1 MSARPAE
8 RRLRLLPRSLLGRML
23 LLTLLVVL
31 LAQGLSSLIWVSQL
45 RASQLQGLQASARS
59 LAHSMSASVSYFRSL
74 PVAYR
79 PMVLDQLRSMGGT
92 RFFVSLNDK
101 PLDMPMLPITPRKR
115 AVIEVFEQ
123 VLHERLGQQM
133 EILVEFVSP
142 QELRIFNS
150 GLKLDELPRS
160 WAHYSLTL
168 EPLNP
173 PVLVTQIRLGEG
185 EWLYI
190 ASLLPEPY
198 TSLEAERLPRQQI
211 GFIALTTALLL
222 LFIGLLVHWQ
232 SRPLKRLARAARE
245 MSLGADVAPVVEGGG
260 SEVAEVGRAFNSMRE
275 RISRYLT
282 ERAQL
287 FSAVS
292 HDLRTPITRLRL
304 RVELL
309 EDERMQ
315 AKFSRDLDELE
326 LLVKGALQC
335 VKDTD
340 IHENIEPIDLN
351 QVLEI
356 LAEPYLG
363 DGRITLEGRA
373 LAPYPGKPLA
383 LRRCI
388 GNLIDNAIKYGERA
402 HLRILDS
409 ATGFV
414 LQVDDQGPGVPEQRL
429 EQVFEPHF
437 RLAGQQQ
444 GYGLGLGIARNIAH
458 SHGGEVSLLNLR
470 QGGLRVTL
478 SLPRSAE

>member
-1 MSARPAE
+1 MSARPSE
-8 RRLRLLPRSLLGRML
+8 RRWRLLPRSLLGRML
-23 LLTLLVVL
+23 LLTLLVVV
-31 LAQGLSSLIWVSQL
+31 LAQGLSSVIWVAQL
-45 RASQLQGLQASARS
+45 RASQLQGLRASASS

-92 RFFVSLNDK
+92 RFFVSLNVK
-101 PLDMPMLPITPRKR
+101 PLDMPVLPITPRKQ
-115 AVIEVFEQ
+115 AVIEVFQQ

-133 EILVEFVSP
+133 DISVEFVSP
-142 QELRIFNS
+142 DDLRIFNS

-245 MSLGADVAPVVEGGG
+245 LSLGAEVAPVAEGGG
-260 SEVAEVGRAFNSMRE
+260 SEVVEVGRAFNNMRE

-282 ERAQL
+282 ERSQL
-287 FSAVS
+287 FSAIS

-309 EDERMQ
+309 EDEALQ

-335 VKDTD
+335 VKETD
-340 IHENIEPIDLN
+340 IHENIEPIELN
-351 QVLEI
+351 QVLEL
-356 LAEPYLG
+356 LAEPYLR

-373 LAPYPGKPLA
+373 LAPYPGKSLA

-402 HLRILDS
+402 QLRIIDS
-409 ATGFV
+409 AESFV

-470 QGGLRVTL
+470 EGGLRVTL
-478 SLPRSAE
+478 YLPRTPD